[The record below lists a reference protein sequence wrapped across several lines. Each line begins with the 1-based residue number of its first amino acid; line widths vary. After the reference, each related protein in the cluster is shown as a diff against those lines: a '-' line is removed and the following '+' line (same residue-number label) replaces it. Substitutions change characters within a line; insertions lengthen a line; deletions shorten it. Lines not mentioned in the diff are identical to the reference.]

1 MLENNIRY
9 TTVNTTTNN
18 PPLISG
24 KGCMVMDING
34 KKYIDGCSQTLNL
47 VLGQCNKAIN
57 KAVIEQLNKITF
69 TSSRF
74 SNKPANDLAE
84 KLIKITPKDLNRVN
98 LKMTSGSLANEGAIK
113 AARKFTGKNIIISV
127 NNSHHGQTIGTM
139 EISGKHWNIPYIKNR
154 KAVFLSTPVSED
166 IENNLNK
173 ELEKII
179 KEYGDDLA
187 GFIIEP
193 IMVDAGVVVPSQKYH
208 LKIRHFCDT
217 YNIPL
222 IYDEIQTAFG
232 WLGNIFAS
240 DFYGVVPDIM
250 TLGKG
255 LGAGFP
261 LSAMLLNEKYDVL
274 NYGEHEITYGAHPV
288 SCVASMA
295 LIDILENTNIL
306 SEVKEKG
313 IYIKEQLLSLAKDN
327 NFIKNITG
335 EGLIIGI
342 ELDNSNDSNI
352 VDNIISKMLDLGV
365 ILRKS
370 KVGANSHVIQFKPPI
385 IISYSEI
392 NEILNKLEYALK
404 YFIKFNNKKDNFH
417 KTIKVS

>member
-1 MLENNIRY
+1 MLKNDIKH
-9 TTVNTTTNN
+9 TTINTTANN
-18 PPLISG
+18 PPLVSG
-24 KGCMVMDING
+24 KGCMVTDING

-47 VLGQCNKAIN
+47 ALGQCNEIIN
-57 KAVIEQLNKITF
+57 KAVIGQLNKITF

-84 KLIKITPKDLNRVN
+84 KLIKIAPEGLNRVN

-154 KAVFLSTPVSED
+154 KAVFLSTPVNEY

-179 KEYGDDLA
+179 KEHGSDLA

-208 LKIRHFCDT
+208 LEIRHFCDIH
-217 YNIPL
+217 NIPL

-232 WLGNIFAS
+232 WLGSIFAS

-250 TLGKG
+250 TLGKA

-261 LSAMLLNEKYDVL
+261 LSAILLNEKYDVL

-288 SCVASMA
+288 SCAASMA
-295 LIDILENTNIL
+295 MIDILENTNIL

-313 IYIKEQLLSLAKDN
+313 IYIKEQLLSLAKN
-327 NFIKNITG
+327 YELIKNITG

-342 ELDNSNDSNI
+342 ELDSSNNPRIAD
-352 VDNIISKMLDLGV
+352 VIISKMLELGV

-392 NEILNKLEYALK
+392 NEILNKLEYVLK
-404 YFIKFNNKKDNFH
+404 IFYQI
-417 KTIKVS
+417 